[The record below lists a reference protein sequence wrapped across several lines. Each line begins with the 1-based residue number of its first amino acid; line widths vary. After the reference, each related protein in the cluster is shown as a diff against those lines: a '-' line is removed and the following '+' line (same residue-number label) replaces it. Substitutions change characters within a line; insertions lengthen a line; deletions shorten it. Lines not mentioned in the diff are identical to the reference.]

1 MKRIPAVGPDNGYL
15 KLSSTIIE
23 LMLQLTSINMRM
35 TETDLTSFEAQDRDT
50 APHARGDH
58 LESTPRA
65 RARGAHKRTPAA
77 TGSKR
82 QTRRRSTHA
91 AARPHS
97 GADARSTGA
106 DQSAGTEN
114 SLDLFL
120 RRARAH
126 PLLTAAEEIE
136 LAKRIE
142 RGDLAA
148 KDRMINANLRLV
160 VSQARRYQGHGL
172 PMEDLVQEG
181 MLGLI
186 RAVEKFDW
194 RRGFKFSTYGTL
206 WIRQAL
212 QRGLQNHGRT
222 IRLPVHVAQRQTK
235 VRKIESELS
244 TKLSRDPTDEEIAA
258 AAELPVEEVAELRE
272 LTRGL
277 TSLDQ
282 PVGEDGETA
291 LGDLLASDHP
301 EPSDEIADADRD
313 QRLNDVV
320 GQLPEDERNVIRLRF
335 GLAGD
340 EPRTLRQTGVEL
352 GIPMSLAREL
362 EQQGLS
368 RLAASAEL
376 EQLRLAA

>member
-1 MKRIPAVGPDNGYL
+1 MRIM
-15 KLSSTIIE
+15 E
-23 LMLQLTSINMRM
+23 
-35 TETDLTSFEAQDRDT
+35 TELTSFEAQDRDT
-50 APHARGDH
+50 APHGRDH

-65 RARGAHKRTPAA
+65 RARGAHKRTAAA
-77 TGSKR
+77 TGTTR

-91 AARPHS
+91 AARPDS
-97 GADARSTGA
+97 GADARTA
-106 DQSAGTEN
+106 TDVDQSSGTEN

-206 WIRQAL
+206 WIRQAI
-212 QRGLQNHGRT
+212 QRGLQNSGRT
-222 IRLPVHVAQRQTK
+222 IRLPVHVAQRQVK
-235 VRKIESELS
+235 VRKVESQLS
-244 TKLSRDPTDEEIAA
+244 AKLSREPTDEEIAA
-258 AAELPVEEVAELRE
+258 VAELPVEQVVEIRE
-272 LTRGL
+272 LSRSL
-277 TSLDQ
+277 SSLDQ

-291 LGDLLASDHP
+291 FGDLL
-301 EPSDEIADADRD
+301 PSDRPAPDEEVADMLRD
-313 QRLNDVV
+313 AQVADVV
-320 GQLPEDERNVIRLRF
+320 ARLPENERK
-335 GLAGD
+335 G
-340 EPRTLRQTGVEL
+340 
-352 GIPMSLAREL
+352 M
-362 EQQGLS
+362 
-368 RLAASAEL
+368 
-376 EQLRLAA
+376 